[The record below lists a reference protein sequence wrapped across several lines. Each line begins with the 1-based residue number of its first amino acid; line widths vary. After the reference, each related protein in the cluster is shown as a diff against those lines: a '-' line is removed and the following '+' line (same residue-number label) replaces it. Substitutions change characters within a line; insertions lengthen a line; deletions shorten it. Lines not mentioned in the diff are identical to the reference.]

1 MSVFISFTVAIG
13 TEIRFIE
20 VCAYVSKDEFDADL
34 KLIYCSV
41 SEHNFES
48 LNF

>member
-1 MSVFISFTVAIG
+1 MSVFISFTVELVQRNG
-13 TEIRFIE
+13 LLTCVHLCQREW
-20 VCAYVSKDEFDADL
+20 FDVFV